1 MGKIGTEIRNIDQ
14 LRSLVRS
21 LPLKLEGAYLFGSRA
36 RGDHLEGSDWD
47 LLLIAPDFATMPFPQ
62 RGTYI
67 LENST
72 LRRVDLLCY
81 TPGEIKKRAGEIGI
95 VAEAL
100 QGINLLKSG

>member
-1 MGKIGTEIRNIDQ
+1 MGKTRTKIKDIEQ

-21 LPLKLEGAYLFGSRA
+21 LPFKLEGAYLFGSRA

-47 LLLIAPDFATMPFPQ
+47 VMLIAPAFAAMPFPQ
-62 RGTYI
+62 RGTYV
-67 LENST
+67 LENSA

-81 TPGEIKKRAGEIGI
+81 TPGEIEERSGEIGI

-100 QGINLLKSG
+100 RGINLL

>member
-1 MGKIGTEIRNIDQ
+1 MGKTGTKIRDVEQ
-14 LRSLVRS
+14 LRSLMRS

-47 LLLIAPDFATMPFPQ
+47 VMLIAPDFAAMPFPQ
-62 RGTYI
+62 RATYI

-81 TPGEIKKRAGEIGI
+81 TPGEIKERAGEIGI

-100 QGINLLKSG
+100 QGISLL

>member
-1 MGKIGTEIRNIDQ
+1 MGKTGTKIRDVEQ
-14 LRSLVRS
+14 LRSLMRS

-47 LLLIAPDFATMPFPQ
+47 VMLIAPDFAAMPFPQ

-67 LENST
+67 LENSA

-81 TPGEIKKRAGEIGI
+81 TPGEIKERAGEIGI

-100 QGINLLKSG
+100 LGISLL

>member
-1 MGKIGTEIRNIDQ
+1 VA
-14 LRSLVRS
+14 L

-47 LLLIAPDFATMPFPQ
+47 VMLIAPEFAAMPFPQ

-81 TPGEIKKRAGEIGI
+81 TPGEVKERAGEIGI
-95 VAEAL
+95 MNEAL
-100 QGINLLKSG
+100 LGISLL

>member
-1 MGKIGTEIRNIDQ
+1 MGKTGTEIRDIEQ

-47 LLLIAPDFATMPFPQ
+47 VMLIAPDFAAMPFPQ

-67 LENST
+67 LENSA

-81 TPGEIKKRAGEIGI
+81 TPGEIKERAGEIGI

-100 QGINLLKSG
+100 QGISML

>member
-1 MGKIGTEIRNIDQ
+1 MGKDRTQLRDIEQ
-14 LRSLVRS
+14 LRSLVGL

-47 LLLIAPDFATMPFPQ
+47 VMLIAPEFASMPFPQ
-62 RGTYI
+62 RGTFV

-81 TPGEIKKRAGEIGI
+81 TPGEVKERAGEIGI
-95 VAEAL
+95 VTEAL
-100 QGINLLKSG
+100 LGISLL

>member
-1 MGKIGTEIRNIDQ
+1 MGETGTEIRDIEQ
-14 LRSLVRS
+14 LRSLVRL

-47 LLLIAPDFATMPFPQ
+47 VMLIAPDFADMPFPQ

-67 LENST
+67 LENSA

-81 TPGEIKKRAGEIGI
+81 TPGEIKERAGEIGI
-95 VAEAL
+95 VTEAL
-100 QGINLLKSG
+100 LGISLL

>member
-1 MGKIGTEIRNIDQ
+1 MGKARTKIRDIEQ
-14 LRSLVRS
+14 LRSLVRL

-36 RGDHLEGSDWD
+36 RGGHLEGSDWD
-47 LLLIAPDFATMPFPQ
+47 VMLIAPDFAAMPFPQ

-67 LENST
+67 LENSA

-81 TPGEIKKRAGEIGI
+81 TPGEIKERAGEIGI

-100 QGINLLKSG
+100 LGISLL

>member
-1 MGKIGTEIRNIDQ
+1 MGKTGTKIRDIEQ
-14 LRSLVRS
+14 LRSIVRL

-47 LLLIAPDFATMPFPQ
+47 VMLIAPDFASMPFPQ

-81 TPGEIKKRAGEIGI
+81 TPGEIKERAGEIGI

-100 QGINLLKSG
+100 LGISLL

>member
-1 MGKIGTEIRNIDQ
+1 MR
-14 LRSLVRS
+14 L

-36 RGDHLEGSDWD
+36 RGDHMQDSDWD
-47 LLLIAPDFATMPFPQ
+47 VLLIAPDFAAIPFPH

-67 LENST
+67 LERSD

-81 TPGEIKKRAGEIGI
+81 TPGEIKERAGEIGI

-100 QGINLLKSG
+100 QGISLL

>member
-1 MGKIGTEIRNIDQ
+1 MGKTRTEIRDIEQ

-21 LPLKLEGAYLFGSRA
+21 VPLKLAGAYLFGSRA

-47 LLLIAPDFATMPFPQ
+47 VMLIAPAFATMPFPQ
-62 RGTYI
+62 RGTYV
-67 LENST
+67 LENSA

-81 TPGEIKKRAGEIGI
+81 TPGEIAERAGEIGI

-100 QGINLLKSG
+100 SGISLL